1 MMDVAFDLMVE
12 IDESD
17 GFGFGLDRS
26 MKSGN
31 FGRDIL
37 RDIHGHNSPHEEF
50 RINFCSE
57 SFEFLHQN
65 GVIKIDVASIGE
77 NNGFW
82 FGVVLGIIREIEF
95 QKDLVLEDF
104 ESFIRSIV
112 EEDSSGVKNTL
123 CRII

>member
-1 MMDVAFDLMVE
+1 MAFYLMVE

-17 GFGFGLDRS
+17 SFGFGSDRS

-50 RINFCSE
+50 GIDFCSE
-57 SFEFLHQN
+57 SFEFLYQN
-65 GVIKIDVASIGE
+65 GVIKIDVALTSE

-82 FGVVLGIIREIEF
+82 FGVVLGIIQEIEF
-95 QKDLVLEDF
+95 QKDLELEDF
-104 ESFIRSIV
+104 ENFVDKI
-112 EEDSSGVKNTL
+112 
-123 CRII
+123 